1 MSTRSLEVLLMTRR
15 AQALAVILVGVSF
28 VASGQID
35 APRDVSSKTQIV
47 ILGTGTPSPEPD
59 TMGPSIAIVVRGAAY
74 IVDAGVGLVRRASAA
89 NRAGTRGLE
98 MGNLRR
104 IFITHLHADHTI
116 GLPDLIF
123 TPWIMGR
130 TVPLEVWGPTGTA
143 AMIDHIVQAWSEDN
157 DIRINGLEHGNKTGS
172 KVVPHEIQPGVVYQ
186 DANVKVT
193 AFLVKH
199 GSWKQAFGYRFDTP
213 DRSIVL
219 SGDTSPSE
227 SVSEICNRCDVLMH
241 EVYSLAGYAT
251 RSEAWQKYSRD
262 FHTDSNELADLATK
276 ARPKTLILYHQMY
289 FGGPKDTEAGLLGE
303 IRAKYKGEVISARD
317 LAVY

>member
-1 MSTRSLEVLLMTRR
+1 MTRR
-15 AQALAVILVGVSF
+15 AQSLAVILVGVSF

-35 APRDVSSKTQIV
+35 SPREVSPKTQIV
-47 ILGTGTPSPEPD
+47 ILGTGTPSPEPN
-59 TMGPSIAIVVRGAAY
+59 TMGPSIAIVVRGTAY
-74 IVDAGVGLVRRASAA
+74 IVDAGVGLVRRANAA
-89 NRAGTRGLE
+89 NRAGTKGLE

-104 IFITHLHADHTI
+104 VFITHLHTDHTI

-130 TVPLEVWGPTGTA
+130 TAPLEVWGPTGTA

-157 DIRINGLEHGNKTGS
+157 DIRINGLEHGNKTGN
-172 KVVPHEIQPGVVYQ
+172 KVVSHEIQPGVVYQ

-219 SGDTSPSE
+219 SGDTSPTE
-227 SVSEICNRCDVLMH
+227 SVSESCNGCDVLMH
-241 EVYSLAGYAT
+241 EVYSVAGNAT